1 MIYELQRNFSS
12 TDRGYKFIISLSN
25 KISPEIR
32 KLNFSRSESWARA
45 RSHKSWRAAQEVSI
59 RERQVRLLIALER
72 GKWRKS
78 LSSDCVRRDNY
89 RKSLLLHST
98 PFLG

>member
-32 KLNFSRSESWARA
+32 KLKFSRSESWARA
-45 RSHKSWRAAQEVSI
+45 LSQKLACGAGSVDQRASGAFTY
-59 RERQVRLLIALER
+59 RPGERKVV
-72 GKWRKS
+72 KKS
-78 LSSDCVRRDNY
+78 LFG
-89 RKSLLLHST
+89 LLMCAETIIESHFYYT
-98 PFLG
+98 QPRF

>member
-1 MIYELQRNFSS
+1 MIYELNRNFSS

-72 GKWRKS
+72 VVKKS
-78 LSSDCVRRDNY
+78 LFG
-89 RKSLLLHST
+89 LLMCAETIIESHFYYT
-98 PFLG
+98 RPRF